1 LSYRHEQRVQREEKK
16 LQRQEDNRLYQMMI
30 ETQFG
35 ISPDPISTPCQ
46 NKNIANKQGGVD
58 MPESQSNS
66 IIDQFQPT
74 IRLLS
79 EIINLGLEVFK
90 GFISEVNGQKGIQ
103 KLLIWQLGQLS
114 KFMPLNLIET

>member
-1 LSYRHEQRVQREEKK
+1 
-16 LQRQEDNRLYQMMI
+16 MMMS
-30 ETQFG
+30 TQFG
-35 ISPDPISTPCQ
+35 ITPEPISTPDQ
-46 NKNIANKQGGVD
+46 NKNISNKQQGVD
-58 MPESQSNS
+58 MLEIQSHS

-79 EIINLGLEVFK
+79 ETINLGLEVFK
-90 GFISEVNGQKGIQ
+90 GFISGVSGQKGIQ